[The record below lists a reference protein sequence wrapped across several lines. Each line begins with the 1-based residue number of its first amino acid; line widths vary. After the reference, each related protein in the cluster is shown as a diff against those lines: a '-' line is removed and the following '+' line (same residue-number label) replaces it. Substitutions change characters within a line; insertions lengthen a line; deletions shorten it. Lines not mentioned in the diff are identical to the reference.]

1 MYSRPLV
8 SQDFAV
14 PELLQGTGFH
24 LRMLRIHDVVKD
36 YDAVMSSE
44 AHLVGFMKPGSTWP
58 RGLTVEENLIDLA
71 WHHREFTIRHSF
83 AYTVMNDDESHCL
96 GCCYIYPSDRPG
108 YDAMVFYW
116 AREPEL
122 DQAIGEVLRKS
133 IGSDWPFK
141 TVAFPGRDIAW
152 SAW

>member
-8 SQDFAV
+8 PPNFVV
-14 PELLQGTGFH
+14 PERLQGAGFH
-24 LRMLRIHDVVKD
+24 LRMLSIHDVVKD

-44 AHLVGFMKPGSTWP
+44 ARLVGFMEPGSTWP

-83 AYTVMNDDESHCL
+83 AYTVMNDDESRCQ

-108 YDAMVFYW
+108 YDSMVFYW
-116 AREPEL
+116 ARAPEL
-122 DQAIGEVLRKS
+122 DQAIGEVLRNS
-133 IGSDWPFK
+133 ILSDWPFK
-141 TVAFPGRDIAW
+141 KAAFPGRDIAW
-152 SAW
+152 SDW